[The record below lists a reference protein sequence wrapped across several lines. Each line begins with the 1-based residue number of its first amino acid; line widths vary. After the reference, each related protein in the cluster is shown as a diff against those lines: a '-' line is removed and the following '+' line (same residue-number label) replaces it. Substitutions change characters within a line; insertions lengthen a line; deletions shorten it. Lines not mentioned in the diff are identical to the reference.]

1 MNYLVLQWFYIT
13 AANNSDSASTVLKT
27 KKLSTG
33 YGLPFFLNPPPPIP
47 KKTPGLF
54 AANNIE
60 KHKGHHF
67 NFHDCENETHANL
80 GVMHKRV

>member
-33 YGLPFFLNPPPPIP
+33 FPFFFFKHPPPFQ
-47 KKTPGLF
+47 KNPGLF

-67 NFHDCENETHANL
+67 NFHDRENDANL
-80 GVMHKRV
+80 

>member
-1 MNYLVLQWFYIT
+1 MKYLVLQWFYIA

-27 KKLSTG
+27 KKTSQ
-33 YGLPFFLNPPPPIP
+33 
-47 KKTPGLF
+47 KKPGLF

-67 NFHDCENETHANL
+67 NLHDCENETHANL
-80 GVMHKRV
+80 

>member
-1 MNYLVLQWFYIT
+1 M
-13 AANNSDSASTVLKT
+13 DSL
-27 KKLSTG
+27 
-33 YGLPFFLNPPPPIP
+33 FFLTPPPIP